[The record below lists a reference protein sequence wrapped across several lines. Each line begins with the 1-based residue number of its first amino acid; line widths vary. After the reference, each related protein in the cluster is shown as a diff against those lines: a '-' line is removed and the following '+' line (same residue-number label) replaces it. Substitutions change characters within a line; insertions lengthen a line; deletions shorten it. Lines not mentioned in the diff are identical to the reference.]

1 MTYTN
6 EPTSLEL
13 GNKQFISSEQ
23 VVSIR
28 DAINE
33 VNSLKA
39 IDNVYTIRRNKEIPF
54 PNEEIKRV
62 QVMVS

>member
-6 EPTSLEL
+6 EATSLEL

-23 VVSIR
+23 AVSTR
-28 DAINE
+28 RHE
-33 VNSLKA
+33 VNSLNA
-39 IDNVYTIRRNKEIPF
+39 IDNVYTIRRNTEIPF
-54 PNEEIKRV
+54 SNEEIKRV